1 MRTKS
6 QWSPG
11 GIVLWLI
18 AAILATL
25 IVCTETEPDEKPELS
40 PAEVEFELQVEG
52 LE

>member
-6 QWSPG
+6 QWTPG

-25 IVCTETEPDEKPELS
+25 IVCNGTEPDEKRRLS
-40 PAEVEFELQVEG
+40 PTEVEFEVEG